1 MGPENAT
8 PDTKI
13 ARRRGYLSVQSRL
26 LIMLLAASLVS
37 TAVVGAVGYISGRE
51 SLRAEVV
58 DKLTAMRELRTG
70 EITALL
76 GEVQREAALAS
87 NNASARG
94 ASVALNAGWEE
105 LAQSPLTAA
114 QDAELTG
121 YYSDTFLPRLENLTG
136 EDYGDRAFVPESSE
150 GRTAQY
156 LFTRQDGA
164 ADRPAADPGD
174 GSTYTRAYLDAD
186 AYFSDLVQTV
196 GYTDVVVTN
205 LDGDVVYTAAGGVDL
220 GSNLS
225 EGPFRE
231 SRLAQ
236 GIRDVVADNSVDA
249 VVTTDIEEWTP
260 ALGFP
265 VMWVVSPIGDD
276 DGITGT
282 IALQVP
288 IQWIN
293 DVMTGYGKWQQQ
305 GFGTTG
311 ETYLAGAD
319 RLMRST
325 SRHLVETPDTYA
337 DAVIADGTTAETA
350 DRVTT
355 AGGTVL
361 LQPVRGTAVD
371 DAIAG
376 RTGTAIS
383 TEYIDGESL
392 AAYAPL
398 EVDGLDWVIVARMD
412 ADEAFAPVTDFAR
425 TLLVSTLALMLLVS
439 ILSLLLSQS
448 FTRPIRRLATAVRRV
463 SDGDYDTRV
472 PDHGNDEFAD
482 LARSFNDMAAGL
494 RVRQDLIDHQRTEND
509 RLLRNIMPASLAE
522 KYREG
527 EETLAERHD
536 DVAVVFA
543 EMVGFDDYARTLVGQ
558 DEILALNELTR
569 GFDEVA
575 ARCGVESVRTLRGGY
590 LASSGLTVPRV
601 DNARRAVEFAV
612 GMRASV
618 ERFNTRTGA
627 TLDLRVGVDT
637 GSVTSGI
644 VARASLAYD
653 LWGDAFRLASRLRRS
668 GEEPGVF
675 LTDAVRLRVEGLFDL
690 ADAGSVEVDGT
701 TTAIWRVV

>member
-1 MGPENAT
+1 
-8 PDTKI
+8 
-13 ARRRGYLSVQSRL
+13 
-26 LIMLLAASLVS
+26 MLLVASLLS

-94 ASVALNAGWEE
+94 ASTALNAGWDE
-105 LAQSPLTAA
+105 LSQSPLTST
-114 QDAELTG
+114 QDAELTSFYTG
-121 YYSDTFLPRLENLTG
+121 TFLPQLEGATG
-136 EDYGDRAFVPESSE
+136 EDYGDRAFVPDSTA
-150 GRTAQY
+150 GRVAQY
-156 LFTRQDGA
+156 LFTRQNGA

-174 GSTYTRAYLDAD
+174 GSAYTRAYLEAD
-186 AYFSDLVQTV
+186 AYFSELVETV

-205 LDGDVVYTAAGGVDL
+205 LSGDVVYTAAGGVDL

-225 EGPFRE
+225 QGPFRE
-231 SRLAQ
+231 SRLAA
-236 GIRDVVADNSVDA
+236 GVRDVVADNSVDA

-276 DGITGT
+276 NGITGT
-282 IALQVP
+282 IALQIP
-288 IQWIN
+288 IQWVN
-293 DVMTGYGKWQQQ
+293 DVMTGYGKWQEQ
-305 GFGTTG
+305 GFGSTG

-325 SRHLVETPDTYA
+325 SRHLVESPDTYA
-337 DAVIADGTTAETA
+337 AAVIADGTTAETA
-350 DRVTT
+350 ERVTT

-383 TEYIDGESL
+383 SEYIGGESL
-392 AAYAPL
+392 TAYAPL
-398 EVDGLDWVIVARMD
+398 NIDGLDWVIVARME
-412 ADEAFAPVTDFAR
+412 ASEAFEPVTDFAR
-425 TLLVSTLALMLLVS
+425 TLLLSALGLMLLVS

-448 FTRPIRRLATAVRRV
+448 FTRPIRRLAVAVRRV
-463 SDGDYDTRV
+463 SDGDYDARV
-472 PDHGNDEFAD
+472 PAHGTDEFAD
-482 LARSFNDMAAGL
+482 LASSFNEMAAGL
-494 RVRQDLIDHQRTEND
+494 QVRQDLIEHQRSEND
-509 RLLRNIMPASLAE
+509 RLLRSIMPAGLIE

-543 EMVGFDDYARTLVGQ
+543 ELVGFDEYARSLDGDQ
-558 DEILALNELTR
+558 EIVALNELTR

-575 ARCGVESVRTLRGGY
+575 ERCGVESVRTLRGGY
-590 LASSGLTVPRV
+590 LASSGLTIPRV

-612 GMRASV
+612 GMRESV
-618 ERFNTRTGA
+618 DRFNVRTGA
-627 TLDLRVGVDT
+627 SLDVRVGVDT

-644 VARASLAYD
+644 VARANLAYD
-653 LWGDAFRLASRLRRS
+653 LWGDAVRLASRLRRS

-675 LTDAVRLRVEGLFDL
+675 LTDAVRLRVEGLFEL
-690 ADAGSVEVDGT
+690 TEAGTIEVDGD